1 MFRSETISISIDCP
15 HQEVYE
21 FLLEPLNLPTWG
33 SNIGLAHV
41 MRKDRAAPD
50 RFSDMQSPL

>member
-1 MFRSETISISIDCP
+1 VD
-15 HQEVYE
+15 V
-21 FLLEPLNLPTWG
+21 
-33 SNIGLAHV
+33 LAHV